1 MVERCIYL
9 GMTLSM
15 IAQPCSRKCSTADTT
30 LRSNFGSVPA
40 SLKGTPI
47 C

>member
-1 MVERCIYL
+1 MMGKCMYL
-9 GMTLSM
+9 GITLSM

-30 LRSNFGSVPA
+30 LCSNRGPLSA